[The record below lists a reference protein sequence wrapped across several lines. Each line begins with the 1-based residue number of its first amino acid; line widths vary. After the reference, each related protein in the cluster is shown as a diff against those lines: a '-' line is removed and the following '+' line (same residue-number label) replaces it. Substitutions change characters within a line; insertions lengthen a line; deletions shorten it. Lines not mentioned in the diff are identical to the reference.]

1 MHTDSTWMIEG
12 VLRQFSHRVCMQIDP
27 GQVIQMFDASGERCR
42 SGIRQIEPVQIM
54 HVAQVGGPSQM
65 TVVGEI
71 QCGQTPHALE
81 ACLAL
86 PRQPYV
92 IVAQIERGQTRA
104 TLGELRQ
111 TREVAVADIQP
122 AQTAKPIQ
130 KGKDASERYILDK
143 SRQST

>member
-1 MHTDSTWMIEG
+1 
-12 VLRQFSHRVCMQIDP
+12 
-27 GQVIQMFDASGERCR
+27 
-42 SGIRQIEPVQIM
+42 M

-65 TVVGEI
+65 PVVGEI
-71 QCGQTPHALE
+71 QCGQTLHAFE

-86 PRQPYV
+86 LRQPYV
-92 IVAQIERGQTRA
+92 VAAQIERGQPRA

-143 SRQST
+143 SRKST